1 MTSNYDIVII
11 AAPLTSDQKFPI
23 EFIQFPN
30 NLAFPGNYQT
40 TYATFI
46 EADLNLKYFDL
57 QETLD
62 NILSCNPN
70 QTKISSVGKVHS
82 INELT
87 KTNSEIWKIFSRK
100 PLETDLIHEMFSNV

>member
-11 AAPLTSDQKFPI
+11 AAPLTNDQKFPI
-23 EFIQFPN
+23 EFVQFPN

-46 EADLNLKYFDL
+46 EADLNFKYFDL

-70 QTKISSVGKVHS
+70 KTKISSVGKVYS
-82 INELT
+82 VNGLT
-87 KTNSEIWKIFSRK
+87 KTNSGIWKIFSRE
-100 PLETDLIHEMFSNV
+100 PLETDLIYEMFSNV